1 MVPPMPCRTTPDP
14 RSANALATSPIQTRI
29 VNRRR
34 GSVNRRGLTY
44 ALFLEAIMRALAS
57 DVRLAVRSLIRHRT
71 VTTVAIA
78 TLALSI
84 GITSAVFSVVNGVV
98 LRPLPFTAPDRL
110 VALCEVDR
118 GETTDWC
125 GASVPDVYDIA
136 DRVPAIAIA
145 GVARSWPFMMRTTD
159 GSENVRG
166 GLASAEAFQALGISP
181 LAGRLIAPDDIGK
194 NWRRVVVLGYDFWR
208 TRFGA
213 RRDVIGRSVTLDDE
227 PHTIIGVL
235 PPNARL
241 PQLETVDLWR
251 PVHVSPRD
259 EERRGWR
266 GFLAFARLRGGA
278 SLDQTRREVAAAA
291 ADIQRQHFP
300 TQAGWTIHV
309 KPWLDVLVGSLRRT
323 MYIFL
328 GAVGLVLLIGCA
340 NVANLLLARSTVR
353 RREMAV
359 RAALGAT
366 RASLVRAIL
375 VESFVLAVTGSV
387 AGLLLAWWASHA
399 FVALAPAGIPRIDQ
413 VGLDLRVLAFTIVV
427 SVLTTL
433 LVGAAPALRA
443 THVNVHATLSEG
455 GRSGTSGRA
464 ATRLGS
470 VLIVTEI
477 ALAVILVTGAGLLG
491 RTFAALMS
499 WRPGFEQQHLL
510 TAWAMASIGKY
521 PTRQQYTVLFARA
534 EDELRTIPSVVSVG
548 AGSAGPLFG
557 GDGDGL
563 FTIDGRATA
572 AGAPRQAA
580 FWFDISPSYFRT
592 IGLPIIRGRGITER
606 DMDGTPLVAVVNE
619 TFVRRYLGSEPL
631 GRRIHMI
638 EHDADFTVVGVVR
651 DVPPV
656 HPGDDVQPQ
665 IFWSNRQVPRPAT
678 YFLVR
683 TTGDPGSVAPAIRA
697 RLHALDPDM
706 HLSRVRTLH
715 EWLSLELARPRFSA
729 VLLATFGVLALVLA
743 AIGTYGLIAYAVAQR
758 TREIGIRMAL
768 GARPRA
774 IVREVLGRGMKLA
787 ALGVGIGFIGAL
799 VLTRLIRGMLAGVSA
814 NDPLSF
820 AVSAALLIGGAA
832 LACVLPARRASRV
845 DPVVALRAD

>member
-1 MVPPMPCRTTPDP
+1 VNR
-14 RSANALATSPIQTRI
+14 RQGI
-29 VNRRR
+29 VNRH
-34 GSVNRRGLTY
+34 GVTV
-44 ALFLEAIMRALAS
+44 ALAFLEAIMRALVS
-57 DVRLAVRSLIRHRT
+57 DVRLAVRSLAKHRT
-71 VTTVAIA
+71 VTVVAIA

-84 GITSAVFSVVNGVV
+84 GITTAVFSVVNGVV
-98 LRPLPFTAPDRL
+98 LRPLPFASADRL

-118 GETTDWC
+118 GEKTDWC
-125 GASVPDVYDIA
+125 GASVPDVYEVA
-136 DRVPAIAIA
+136 GRVPDITVA

-159 GSENVRG
+159 GSESVHG
-166 GLASAEAFQALGISP
+166 GLASAEAFQALGIMP
-181 LAGRLIAPDDIGK
+181 LAGRLIAPDDIGT

-208 TRFGA
+208 TRFGG
-213 RRDVIGRSVTLDDE
+213 RKDVIGQAITLDEE
-227 PHTIIGVL
+227 PHIIVGVL

-241 PQLETVDLWR
+241 PQLETVDIWR
-251 PVHVSPRD
+251 PVHVSPQD
-259 EERRGWR
+259 EERRGWH
-266 GFLAFARLRGGA
+266 GFLAYVRLRDGA
-278 SLDQTRREVAAAA
+278 SLEQARRDVAAVA

-300 TQAGWTIHV
+300 TQAGWTIQV
-309 KPWLDVLVGSLRRT
+309 KPWLDVLVGSVRRT

-328 GAVGLVLLIGCA
+328 GAVGFVLLIGCA

-353 RREMAV
+353 QREMAV
-359 RAALGAT
+359 RTALGAT
-366 RASLVRAIL
+366 RASLVRAML
-375 VESFVLAVTGSV
+375 VESLVLAITGAA
-387 AGLLLAWWASHA
+387 AGLLLAWLASRA

-413 VGLDLRVLAFTIVV
+413 VALDPSVLAFTVGLSI
-427 SVLTTL
+427 LTTL

-443 THVNVHATLSEG
+443 THVNVHTTLSEG
-455 GRSGTSGRA
+455 GRSGTGGRA

-470 VLIVTEI
+470 ALIVTEI

-491 RTFAALMS
+491 RTFATLMS

-510 TAWAMASIGKY
+510 TAWALASSGKY
-521 PTRQQYTVLFARA
+521 EKREQVVALFARA

-548 AGSAGPLFG
+548 SGSAGPLFG

-563 FTIDGRATA
+563 FTIDGRPPVSGA
-572 AGAPRQAA
+572 ARQAA

-592 IGLPIIRGRGITER
+592 IGVPIVRGRDITDR
-606 DMDGTPLVAVVNE
+606 DVEGAPLVAVVNE
-619 TFVRRYLGSEPL
+619 TFARRYLGSEPL

-638 EHDADFTVVGVVR
+638 EHDADFTTVGVVR

-656 HPGDDVQPQ
+656 RPGDDVQPQ

-683 TTGDPGSVAPAIRA
+683 TAGDPASVASAIRA
-697 RLHALDPDM
+697 RLHAVDPDIFV
-706 HLSRVRTLH
+706 SRMRTVR
-715 EWLSLELARPRFSA
+715 EWLSLELVRPRFSA
-729 VLLATFGVLALVLA
+729 VLLTTFGVLSLVLA

-774 IVREVLGRGMKLA
+774 IVGEVLEHGMKLA
-787 ALGVGIGFIGAL
+787 GLGVGLGFIGAL
-799 VLTRLIRGMLAGVSA
+799 LLTRLIRGMLAGVSA

-820 AVSAALLIGGAA
+820 AVSAGLLIGGAA

>member
-1 MVPPMPCRTTPDP
+1 
-14 RSANALATSPIQTRI
+14 
-29 VNRRR
+29 
-34 GSVNRRGLTY
+34 
-44 ALFLEAIMRALAS
+44 MRALVS
-57 DVRLAVRSLIRHRT
+57 DVRLAVRSLAKHRT
-71 VTTVAIA
+71 VTVVAVATV
-78 TLALSI
+78 ALSI
-84 GITSAVFSVVNGVV
+84 GVTTAVFSVVNGVV
-98 LRPLPFTAPDRL
+98 LRPLPFTSADRL

-125 GASVPDVYDIA
+125 GASVPDVYDVA
-136 DRVPAIAIA
+136 ERVPDIAVA

-159 GSENVRG
+159 GTENVRG
-166 GLASAEAFQALGISP
+166 GLASAEAFEALGIAP
-181 LAGRLIAPDDIGK
+181 LAGRLIAPDDIGT

-213 RRDVIGRSVTLDDE
+213 RRDVIGQSITLDEE

-235 PPNARL
+235 PPDARL

-259 EERRGWR
+259 EERRDWH
-266 GFLAFARLRGGA
+266 GFLAFARLRDGA
-278 SLDQTRREVAAAA
+278 SLEQTRRDVAAVA

-300 TQAGWTIHV
+300 TQAGWTIQV
-309 KPWLDVLVGSLRRT
+309 KPWLDVLVGSVRRT

-328 GAVGLVLLIGCA
+328 GAVGFVLLIGCA

-353 RREMAV
+353 QREMAL
-359 RAALGAT
+359 RTALGAT
-366 RASLVRAIL
+366 RVSLVRAML
-375 VESFVLAVTGSV
+375 VESFVLAIAGAV

-413 VGLDLRVLAFTIVV
+413 VGLDPSVLIFTIGL

-433 LVGAAPALRA
+433 LVGAAPAFRT
-443 THVNVHATLSEG
+443 THVNVHTTLSEG

-470 VLIVTEI
+470 ILIVTEI

-491 RTFAALMS
+491 RTFTTLMS

-510 TAWAMASIGKY
+510 TAWALASTGKY
-521 PTRQQYTVLFARA
+521 PTRQQYVALFARA

-548 AGSAGPLFG
+548 TGSAGPLFG

-563 FTIDGRATA
+563 FTIDGRTPAT
-572 AGAPRQAA
+572 GTPRQAA

-592 IGLPIIRGRGITER
+592 IGLPIIRGRDISDR
-606 DMDGTPLVAVVNE
+606 DAEGAPLVAVVNE
-619 TFVRRYLGSEPL
+619 AFVRRYLGAEPL

-656 HPGDDVQPQ
+656 RPGDDVQPQ

-683 TTGDPGSVAPAIRA
+683 TTGDPANVSSAIRA
-697 RLHALDPDM
+697 RLHDVDPDI
-706 HLSRVRTLH
+706 HVSRIRTVR
-715 EWLSLELARPRFSA
+715 EWLSLELVRPRFSA
-729 VLLATFGVLALVLA
+729 VLLTTFGVLALVLA
-743 AIGTYGLIAYAVAQR
+743 AIGTYGLIAYAVVQR

-774 IVREVLGRGMKLA
+774 IVGEVLGRGMTLA
-787 ALGVGIGFIGAL
+787 ALGVGLGFIGAL

-820 AVSAALLIGGAA
+820 GVGAALLIGGAA

>member
-1 MVPPMPCRTTPDP
+1 
-14 RSANALATSPIQTRI
+14 
-29 VNRRR
+29 
-34 GSVNRRGLTY
+34 
-44 ALFLEAIMRALAS
+44 MRALVA
-57 DVRLAVRSLIRHRT
+57 DVRLAVRSLAKHRT
-71 VTTVAIA
+71 VTVVAIA

-84 GITSAVFSVVNGVV
+84 GITTAVFSVVNGVV
-98 LRPLPFTAPDRL
+98 LRPLPFPSADRL
-110 VALCEVDR
+110 VALCEIDR

-125 GASVPDVYDIA
+125 GASVPDVYDVA
-136 DRVPAIAIA
+136 ERVPGIAVA

-159 GSENVRG
+159 GLESVAG
-166 GLASAEAFQALGISP
+166 GLASAEAFQALGITP
-181 LAGRLIAPDDIGK
+181 LAGRLFAPDDIGT

-213 RRDVIGRSVTLDDE
+213 RTDILGQAIDLDGE

-241 PQLETVDLWR
+241 PQLKYVDLWR
-251 PVHVSPRD
+251 PVHVGPRD
-259 EERRGWR
+259 EERRDWH
-266 GFLAFARLRGGA
+266 GFLAFARLRDGA
-278 SLDQTRREVAAAA
+278 SLEQTTRDVAAVA

-300 TQAGWTIHV
+300 TQAGWTIQV
-309 KPWLDVLVGSLRRT
+309 KPWLDVLIGSVRRT

-328 GAVGLVLLIGCA
+328 GAVGFVLLIGCA
-340 NVANLLLARSTVR
+340 NVANLLLARSMVR
-353 RREMAV
+353 QREMAV
-359 RAALGAT
+359 RTALGAT
-366 RASLVRAIL
+366 RGSLIRTMFVESLVLAI
-375 VESFVLAVTGSV
+375 AGAA
-387 AGLLLAWWASHA
+387 AGLVLAWWASRA

-413 VGLDLRVLAFTIVV
+413 VRFDPGVLVFTVGLSI
-427 SVLTTL
+427 LTTL
-433 LVGAAPALRA
+433 LVGTAPALRA
-443 THVNVHATLSEG
+443 THVNVHTTLSEG
-455 GRSGTSGRA
+455 GRSGTGGRA
-464 ATRLGS
+464 AARLGS
-470 VLIVTEI
+470 ILIVTEI

-491 RTFAALMS
+491 RTFATLMS

-510 TAWAMASIGKY
+510 TVWALASSGKY
-521 PTRQQYTVLFARA
+521 EKRQQVAALFARA

-563 FTIDGRATA
+563 FTIDGRTPAT
-572 AGAPRQAA
+572 GGPRQAA

-592 IGLPIIRGRGITER
+592 IGLPIVRGRDITDR
-606 DMDGTPLVAVVNE
+606 DVEGTPLVAVVNE

-638 EHDADFTVVGVVR
+638 EHDADFTVVGVIR

-656 HPGDDVQPQ
+656 RPGDDVQPQ
-665 IFWSNRQVPRPAT
+665 IFWSNRQAPRWAT
-678 YFLVR
+678 YFIVR
-683 TTGDPGSVAPAIRA
+683 TAGDPVSVAPAIRA
-697 RLHALDPDM
+697 RLRAVDPDIDV
-706 HLSRVRTLH
+706 SRVRTMG
-715 EWLSLELARPRFSA
+715 EWLSLELVRPRFSA
-729 VLLATFGVLALVLA
+729 VLLTTFGALALVLA

-774 IVREVLGRGMKLA
+774 IVGEVLGRGMRLA
-787 ALGVGIGFIGAL
+787 GLGVGLGFIGAL

-820 AVSAALLIGGAA
+820 AVSAVLLIGGAA

>member
-1 MVPPMPCRTTPDP
+1 
-14 RSANALATSPIQTRI
+14 
-29 VNRRR
+29 
-34 GSVNRRGLTY
+34 
-44 ALFLEAIMRALAS
+44 MRALVS
-57 DVRLAVRSLIRHRT
+57 DVRLAVRSLAKHRT
-71 VTTVAIA
+71 VTVVAVATV
-78 TLALSI
+78 ALSI
-84 GITSAVFSVVNGVV
+84 GVTTAVFSVVNGVV
-98 LRPLPFTAPDRL
+98 LRPLPFTSADRL

-125 GASVPDVYDIA
+125 GASVPDVYDVA
-136 DRVPAIAIA
+136 ERVPDIAVA

-159 GSENVRG
+159 GTENVRG
-166 GLASAEAFQALGISP
+166 GLASAEAFEALGIAP
-181 LAGRLIAPDDIGK
+181 LAGRLIAPDDIGT

-208 TRFGA
+208 MRFGA
-213 RRDVIGRSVTLDDE
+213 RRDVIGQSITLDEE

-235 PPNARL
+235 PPDARL

-259 EERRGWR
+259 EERRDWH
-266 GFLAFARLRGGA
+266 GFLAFARLRDGA
-278 SLDQTRREVAAAA
+278 SLEQTRRDVAAVA

-300 TQAGWTIHV
+300 TQAGWTIQV
-309 KPWLDVLVGSLRRT
+309 KPWLDVLVGSVRRT

-328 GAVGLVLLIGCA
+328 GAVGFVLLIGCA

-353 RREMAV
+353 QREMAL
-359 RAALGAT
+359 RTALGAT
-366 RASLVRAIL
+366 RVSLVRAML
-375 VESFVLAVTGSV
+375 VESFVLAIAGAV

-413 VGLDLRVLAFTIVV
+413 VGLDPSVLIFTIGL

-433 LVGAAPALRA
+433 LVGAAPAFRT
-443 THVNVHATLSEG
+443 THVNVHTTLSEG

-470 VLIVTEI
+470 ILIVTEI

-491 RTFAALMS
+491 RTFTTLMS

-510 TAWAMASIGKY
+510 TAWALASTGKY
-521 PTRQQYTVLFARA
+521 PTRQQYVALFARA

-548 AGSAGPLFG
+548 TGSAGPLFG

-563 FTIDGRATA
+563 FTIDGRTPAT
-572 AGAPRQAA
+572 GAPRQAA

-592 IGLPIIRGRGITER
+592 IGLPIIRGRDISDR
-606 DMDGTPLVAVVNE
+606 DAEDAPLVAVVNE
-619 TFVRRYLGSEPL
+619 AFVRRYLGAEPL

-656 HPGDDVQPQ
+656 RPGDDVQPQ

-683 TTGDPGSVAPAIRA
+683 TTGDPANVSSAIRA
-697 RLHALDPDM
+697 RLHDVDPDI
-706 HLSRVRTLH
+706 HVSRIRTVR
-715 EWLSLELARPRFSA
+715 EWLSLELVRPRFSA
-729 VLLATFGVLALVLA
+729 VLLTTFGVLALVLA
-743 AIGTYGLIAYAVAQR
+743 AIGTYGLIAYAVVQR

-774 IVREVLGRGMKLA
+774 IVGEVLGRGMTLA
-787 ALGVGIGFIGAL
+787 ALGVGLGFIGAL

-820 AVSAALLIGGAA
+820 GVGAALLIGGAA

>member
-1 MVPPMPCRTTPDP
+1 
-14 RSANALATSPIQTRI
+14 
-29 VNRRR
+29 
-34 GSVNRRGLTY
+34 
-44 ALFLEAIMRALAS
+44 MRALVS
-57 DVRLAVRSLIRHRT
+57 DVRLAVRSLAKHRT
-71 VTTVAIA
+71 VTVVAVATV
-78 TLALSI
+78 ALSI
-84 GITSAVFSVVNGVV
+84 GVTTAVFSVVNGVV
-98 LRPLPFTAPDRL
+98 LRPLPFTSADRL

-125 GASVPDVYDIA
+125 GASVPDVYDVA
-136 DRVPAIAIA
+136 ERVPDIAVA

-159 GSENVRG
+159 GTENVRG
-166 GLASAEAFQALGISP
+166 GLASAEAFEALGIAP
-181 LAGRLIAPDDIGK
+181 LAGRLIAPDDIGT

-208 TRFGA
+208 MRFGA
-213 RRDVIGRSVTLDDE
+213 RRDVIGQSITLDEE

-235 PPNARL
+235 PPDARL

-259 EERRGWR
+259 EERRDWH
-266 GFLAFARLRGGA
+266 GFLAFARLRDGA
-278 SLDQTRREVAAAA
+278 SLEQTRRDVAAVA

-300 TQAGWTIHV
+300 TQAGWTIQV
-309 KPWLDVLVGSLRRT
+309 KPWLDVLVGSVRRT

-328 GAVGLVLLIGCA
+328 GAVGFVLLIGCA

-353 RREMAV
+353 QREMAL
-359 RAALGAT
+359 RTALGAT
-366 RASLVRAIL
+366 RVSLVRAML
-375 VESFVLAVTGSV
+375 VESFVLAIAGAV

-413 VGLDLRVLAFTIVV
+413 VGLDPSVLIFTIGL

-433 LVGAAPALRA
+433 LVGAAPAFRA
-443 THVNVHATLSEG
+443 THVNVHTTLSEG

-470 VLIVTEI
+470 ILIVTEI

-491 RTFAALMS
+491 RTFTTLMS

-510 TAWAMASIGKY
+510 TAWALASTGKY
-521 PTRQQYTVLFARA
+521 PARQQYVALFARA

-548 AGSAGPLFG
+548 TGSAGPLFG

-563 FTIDGRATA
+563 FTIDGRTPAT
-572 AGAPRQAA
+572 GAPRQAA

-592 IGLPIIRGRGITER
+592 IGLPIIRGRDISDR
-606 DMDGTPLVAVVNE
+606 DAEGAPLVAVVNE
-619 TFVRRYLGSEPL
+619 AFVRRYLGAEPL

-656 HPGDDVQPQ
+656 RPGDDVQPQ

-683 TTGDPGSVAPAIRA
+683 TTGDPANVSSAIRA
-697 RLHALDPDM
+697 RLHDVDPDI
-706 HLSRVRTLH
+706 HVSRIRTVR
-715 EWLSLELARPRFSA
+715 EWLSLELVRPRFSA
-729 VLLATFGVLALVLA
+729 VLLTTFGVLALVLA
-743 AIGTYGLIAYAVAQR
+743 AIGTYGLIAYAVVQR

-774 IVREVLGRGMKLA
+774 IVGEVLGRGMTLA
-787 ALGVGIGFIGAL
+787 ALGVGLGFIGAL

-820 AVSAALLIGGAA
+820 GVGAALLIGGAA

>member
-1 MVPPMPCRTTPDP
+1 
-14 RSANALATSPIQTRI
+14 
-29 VNRRR
+29 
-34 GSVNRRGLTY
+34 
-44 ALFLEAIMRALAS
+44 MRALVS
-57 DVRLAVRSLIRHRT
+57 DVRLAVRSLAKHRT
-71 VTTVAIA
+71 VTVVAVA

-84 GITSAVFSVVNGVV
+84 GITTAVFSVVNGVV
-98 LRPLPFTAPDRL
+98 LRPLPFNSADRL
-110 VALCEVDR
+110 VALCEVDL

-125 GASVPDVYDIA
+125 GASVPDVYDVA
-136 DRVPAIAIA
+136 GRVPDIAVA
-145 GVARSWPFMMRTTD
+145 GVARSWPFMMRTTE
-159 GSENVRG
+159 GLENVRG

-181 LAGRLIAPDDIGK
+181 LAGRLIAPDDIGT

-213 RRDVIGRSVTLDDE
+213 RRDVVGQSITLDGE

-235 PPNARL
+235 PADARL

-251 PVHVSPRD
+251 PIHVSPRD
-259 EERRGWR
+259 EERRDWR
-266 GFLAFARLRGGA
+266 GFLAFARLREGA
-278 SLDQTRREVAAAA
+278 SLEQTRRDVGAVALAL
-291 ADIQRQHFP
+291 RHQHFP
-300 TQAGWTIHV
+300 TQARWTIQV
-309 KPWLDVLVGSLRRT
+309 KPWLDVLVGSVRRT

-328 GAVGLVLLIGCA
+328 GAVGFVLLIGCA

-353 RREMAV
+353 QREMAV
-359 RAALGAT
+359 RTALGAT
-366 RASLVRAIL
+366 RVSLVRAML
-375 VESFVLAVTGSV
+375 VESFVLAV
-387 AGLLLAWWASHA
+387 AGAVSGLILAWWASHA

-413 VGLDLRVLAFTIVV
+413 VGLDPRVLAFTVAL

-433 LVGAAPALRA
+433 LVGTAPAFRA
-443 THVNVHATLSEG
+443 THVNVHTTLSEG

-470 VLIVTEI
+470 VLIVAEI

-491 RTFAALMS
+491 RTFTTLMS

-510 TAWAMASIGKY
+510 TAWALASTGKY
-521 PTRQQYTVLFARA
+521 PTRQQYVALFARA

-557 GDGDGL
+557 GDGDGR
-563 FTIDGRATA
+563 FTIDGRTPAV
-572 AGAPRQAA
+572 GAPRQAA
-580 FWFDISPSYFRT
+580 FWFDISPTYFRT
-592 IGLPIIRGRGITER
+592 IGLPIVRGRDITDR
-606 DMDGTPLVAVVNE
+606 DVDGTPLVCVVNE
-619 TFVRRYLGSEPL
+619 TFVRRYLGAEPL

-656 HPGDDVQPQ
+656 RPGDDMQPQ

-683 TTGDPGSVAPAIRA
+683 TAGDPASVASAIRA
-697 RLHALDPDM
+697 RLHGLDPEM
-706 HLSRVRTLH
+706 HVSRIRTAR
-715 EWLSLELARPRFSA
+715 EWLSLELVRPKFSA
-729 VLLATFGVLALVLA
+729 VLLTTFGALALVLA
-743 AIGTYGLIAYAVAQR
+743 AIGTYGLIAYGVVQR

-774 IVREVLGRGMKLA
+774 IVGEVLGRGMTLA
-787 ALGVGIGFIGAL
+787 ALGVGVGFLGAL

-814 NDPLSF
+814 TDPPSF
-820 AVSAALLIGGAA
+820 AVSAALLFGGAA

>member
-1 MVPPMPCRTTPDP
+1 
-14 RSANALATSPIQTRI
+14 
-29 VNRRR
+29 
-34 GSVNRRGLTY
+34 
-44 ALFLEAIMRALAS
+44 MRALVS
-57 DVRLAVRSLIRHRT
+57 DVRLAFRSLAKHRT
-71 VTTVAIA
+71 VTIVAIA

-84 GITSAVFSVVNGVV
+84 GITTAVFSVVNGVV
-98 LRPLPFTAPDRL
+98 LRPLPFDSADRL

-118 GETTDWC
+118 GEKTDWC
-125 GASVPDVYDIA
+125 GASVPDVYDVA
-136 DRVPAIAIA
+136 KRVPDIAVA

-159 GSENVRG
+159 GTENVRG
-166 GLASAEAFQALGISP
+166 GLASAEAFQALGITP
-181 LAGRLIAPDDIGK
+181 LAGRLIAPDDIGT

-213 RRDVIGRSVTLDDE
+213 RRDVIGQSITLDEE

-235 PPNARL
+235 PPNAL
-241 PQLETVDLWR
+241 FPLLQTIDMWR
-251 PVHVSPRD
+251 PVHVSPQD
-259 EERRGWR
+259 EERRGWH
-266 GFLAFARLRGGA
+266 GFLAFVRLRDGA
-278 SLDQTRREVAAAA
+278 SLEQTRRDVAAVA

-300 TQAGWTIHV
+300 TQAGWTIQV
-309 KPWLDVLVGSLRRT
+309 KPWLDVVVGAVRRT

-328 GAVGLVLLIGCA
+328 GAVGFVLLIGCA

-353 RREMAV
+353 QREMAV
-359 RAALGAT
+359 RTALGAT
-366 RASLVRAIL
+366 RTSLVRAML
-375 VESFVLAVTGSV
+375 MESLVLAITGAA
-387 AGLLLAWWASHA
+387 AGLLLAWWASRA
-399 FVALAPAGIPRIDQ
+399 FVALAPAGIPRIEQ
-413 VGLDLRVLAFTIVV
+413 VGLDPRVLGFTIAL
-427 SVLTTL
+427 SILTTL

-443 THVNVHATLSEG
+443 THVNVHRTLSEG
-455 GRSGTSGRA
+455 GRSGTGGRA

-470 VLIVTEI
+470 ALIVTEI

-491 RTFAALMS
+491 RTFATLMS

-510 TAWAMASIGKY
+510 TAWALASSGKY
-521 PTRQQYTVLFARA
+521 QKREQVVALFARA

-548 AGSAGPLFG
+548 SGSAGPLFG

-563 FTIDGRATA
+563 FTIDGRTPA
-572 AGAPRQAA
+572 AGTSRQAA
-580 FWFDISPSYFRT
+580 FWFDVSPSYFRT
-592 IGLPIIRGRGITER
+592 IGLPIVRGRDISDR
-606 DMDGTPLVAVVNE
+606 DVEGVPLVAVVNE
-619 TFVRRYLGSEPL
+619 TFVRRYLRSEPL

-638 EHDADFTVVGVVR
+638 EHDADFTIVGVVR

-656 HPGDDVQPQ
+656 RPGDDVQPQ

-683 TTGDPGSVAPAIRA
+683 TAGDPAGIASAIRA

-706 HLSRVRTLH
+706 HVSRIRTLR
-715 EWLSLELARPRFSA
+715 EWLSLELVRPRFSA
-729 VLLATFGVLALVLA
+729 VLLATFGALALVLA

-768 GARPRA
+768 GARPRV
-774 IVREVLGRGMKLA
+774 IVGEVLGRGLKLA
-787 ALGVGIGFIGAL
+787 GLGVGFGFVGAL
-799 VLTRLIRGMLAGVSA
+799 VLTRLIRGMLAGVST

-820 AVSAALLIGGAA
+820 AISTALLIGGAA